1 MNLTF
6 RKATEEDADL
16 IYKLAEKIWR
26 EHYYPDILSNEQID
40 YMLRTRYSPELLA
53 EKMRHGEQFYLG
65 YGEDRAIAYGS
76 VEPVDGVYF
85 LHKFYIDVA
94 KQRSGVGSRFFEYLL
109 LQTDSR
115 KPVKLQVNRQNYKA
129 INFYFKNGFTIESVQ
144 DFDIG
149 DGYYMND
156 FIMARKPEKAE

>member
-26 EHYYPDILSNEQID
+26 EHYPNILTTDQID
-40 YMLRTRYSPELLA
+40 YMLSTRYSPTLLA
-53 EKMRHGEQFYLG
+53 EKMRNGEQFYLG
-65 YGEDRAIAYGS
+65 YDDDRAIAYGS
-76 VEPVDGVYF
+76 VELVDGVFF

-94 KQRSGVGSRFFEYLL
+94 NHRSGIGSRFFEYLL

-115 KPVKLQVNRQNYKA
+115 KQVKLQVNRQNFKA
-129 INFYFKNGFTIESVQ
+129 VNFYFKNGFTIESVQ

-149 DGYYMND
+149 GGYYMND
-156 FIMARKPEKAE
+156 FIMARKPELVEQ

>member
-1 MNLTF
+1 MNLAF
-6 RKATEEDADL
+6 RKATEQDADL

-26 EHYYPDILSNEQID
+26 EHYPDIIGAEQID
-40 YMLRTRYSPELLA
+40 YMLRTRYAPELLV
-53 EKMRHGEQFYLG
+53 EKMLQGEQFYLG
-65 YGEDRAIAYGS
+65 YDGDRAIAYGS
-76 VEPVDGVYF
+76 VQLEDDVYL

-94 KQRSGVGSRFFEYLL
+94 KHRSGIGSRFFEYLL

-129 INFYFKNGFTIESVQ
+129 INFYFKNGFVIESIG

-149 DGYYMND
+149 GGYFMND
-156 FIMARKPEKAE
+156 FIMVRKP